1 MRPGL
6 TAQQDRILHFIE
18 ESLAHSRIAPSYEAM
33 AAHIGQVS
41 SGNIHRIISCL
52 EERGYVRRI
61 PAKAR
66 SITLISQVESQVEQS
81 LADATDSQL
90 LAEIRK
96 RGALFVTDEQ

>member
-41 SGNIHRIISCL
+41 SGNIHRIITCL

-66 SITLISQVESQVEQS
+66 SITLISQVEQS